1 MNTHMTFRKNKS
13 IGFIMSF
20 LLHGALFA
28 FSGLV
33 FVKPI
38 EYAVELGDGG
48 IEVNLT
54 AAPEEPVSTS
64 EVAQELP
71 KPVQQ
76 ETVSKD
82 PDNMPLPQHDIEEQK
97 LTPKT
102 QEEKK
107 QVQTTA
113 DSPYKGD
120 GSSSIPGKDK
130 TTFYSSGGAMMDAKP
145 DYLKNPAPPYP
156 WEAREKG
163 WQGVVILKVFVDK
176 SGHSIKVEKEQSSGY
191 GVLDES
197 ALTTI
202 RKWRF
207 RPATLGALPVK
218 SWVRIP
224 IRFSLEK

>member
-1 MNTHMTFRKNKS
+1 MNKL
-13 IGFIMSF
+13 IGFMTSF
-20 LLHGALFA
+20 LLHVSLF
-28 FSGLV
+28 FIGGFV
-33 FVKPI
+33 FLKPI
-38 EYAVELGDGG
+38 EYAVEFGNGG
-48 IEVNLT
+48 IEVSLI
-54 AAPEEPVSTS
+54 AAPAEPVVS
-64 EVAQELP
+64 EMAVQEQP
-71 KPVQQ
+71 KTDQQ
-76 ETVSKD
+76 ESVSKD
-82 PDNMPLPQHDIEEQK
+82 PDDVPIPQYQIEEQK
-97 LTPKT
+97 LLQKV
-102 QEEKK
+102 EEKK
-107 QVQTTA
+107 QPQTA
-113 DSPYKGD
+113 VDSPYKGD
-120 GSSSIPGKDK
+120 GSSPTPGKDK
-130 TTFYSSGGAMMDAKP
+130 TTFYSSGGAMTDAKP